1 MDNTELTLANLILQV
16 ISVCANIYVI
26 KFIKDTFD
34 INQSLYRILWIDSI
48 TIRGGTGLRFSS
60 SGGLGLCLFEL
71 GSGSGLGSIL
81 KFKLGRARALHF
93 RARVGLGPRPKYVKK
108 LWISSFKT

>member
-1 MDNTELTLANLILQV
+1 MRLMRSTAASSCVNN
-16 ISVCANIYVI
+16 
-26 KFIKDTFD
+26 
-34 INQSLYRILWIDSI
+34 
-48 TIRGGTGLRFSS
+48 RGGTGLRFSS

>member
-1 MDNTELTLANLILQV
+1 ML
-16 ISVCANIYVI
+16 YV
-26 KFIKDTFD
+26 TQLEVYRSTRVRVSRLLPSLESYSCHD
-34 INQSLYRILWIDSI
+34 IRTSSYKCLFN
-48 TIRGGTGLRFSS
+48 RGGTGLRFSS

-93 RARVGLGPRPKYVKK
+93 RARVGLGPRTKYVKK

>member
-1 MDNTELTLANLILQV
+1 MSVSLSLTFRLQTSASFFCNCMNFSCLITVLIEN
-16 ISVCANIYVI
+16 ISCL
-26 KFIKDTFD
+26 FT
-34 INQSLYRILWIDSI
+34 
-48 TIRGGTGLRFSS
+48 RGGTGLRFSS
-60 SGGLGLCLFEL
+60 SDGLGLCLFEL
-71 GSGSGLGSIL
+71 GTGSGLGSIL